1 MAEKTD
7 LKAVKDSLERAGDI
21 VNLSD
26 SSTDSLPPQFYQ
38 RFIVHGIRVDHIDPG
53 RVVCSLKVPP
63 RLLNTGNFMHGGATA
78 SLVDVIGSAA
88 IYAAGYRTSGVS
100 LEISISYLDAAYV
113 GEEIEIEAKVL
124 RVGKAIG
131 VVSVELR
138 KKSGKI
144 IAHAR
149 HVKYLA
155 VSSKI

>member
-88 IYAAGYRTSGVS
+88 IFAAGYRTSGVS

-155 VSSKI
+155 VSSKL